1 LSFEM
6 KKSLLTTTLVDQVHE
21 QIMDYIKENK
31 LVPGSSLP
39 NEVQFAEMLGTS
51 RNVVREAL
59 SRLKMIGLIE
69 SRTRRGM
76 ILKEFSIMD
85 SLKRG
90 FDPIFLTENALLD
103 LLGLRVALELGISD
117 DIFENITEDDIT
129 ELEEI
134 VRFGVMLKNNEY
146 ALGSEYYFHAK
157 LYEITGNETIA
168 QFQKLIRPIMV
179 YIKDNFKTYFE
190 PINLE
195 LNNKG
200 LIVTHAD
207 LLECIKD
214 RNLSQFKKKLENHF
228 LVYKIFIRKKRGTNK
243 RIRTE
248 QYLSIKSPAKMKD
261 QFFHPNDFS
270 SDYSLD

>member
-1 LSFEM
+1 M

-117 DIFENITEDDIT
+117 DIFENIT
-129 ELEEI
+129 
-134 VRFGVMLKNNEY
+134 
-146 ALGSEYYFHAK
+146 
-157 LYEITGNETIA
+157 
-168 QFQKLIRPIMV
+168 
-179 YIKDNFKTYFE
+179 
-190 PINLE
+190 
-195 LNNKG
+195 
-200 LIVTHAD
+200 
-207 LLECIKD
+207 
-214 RNLSQFKKKLENHF
+214 
-228 LVYKIFIRKKRGTNK
+228 
-243 RIRTE
+243 
-248 QYLSIKSPAKMKD
+248 
-261 QFFHPNDFS
+261 
-270 SDYSLD
+270 

>member
-1 LSFEM
+1 M
-6 KKSLLTTTLVDQVHE
+6 KKNLLTTTLVDQVHE

-31 LVPGSSLP
+31 LVPGNSLP

-76 ILKEFSIMD
+76 ILKEFSIID
-85 SLKRG
+85 SLKNG
-90 FDPIFLTENALLD
+90 FDPIFLAENALLD
-103 LLGLRVALELGISD
+103 LLGFRVALELGISD
-117 DIFENITEDDIT
+117 DIFQNITEEDIN

-195 LNNKG
+195 LKNKG

-207 LLECIKD
+207 LLKCIKE
-214 RNLSQFKKKLENHF
+214 RNLTEFKNKLENHF
-228 LVYKIFIRKKRGTNK
+228 LVYKIFIREKRGTGK

-248 QYLSIKSPAKMKD
+248 QYLSIKSPAMMKD

-270 SDYSLD
+270 SDNTLD

>member
-1 LSFEM
+1 M
-6 KKSLLTTTLVDQVHE
+6 DQVHE